1 MKFNLV
7 SDLHI
12 DCDRA
17 RQLDLPG
24 GEILLLA
31 GDLCEVGDLNPR
43 YRRDLALA
51 SLTAT
56 YDIESMNIKLEK
68 EADMKLELLDRIKI
82 QLARYNQVYAVLG
95 NHEHYNC
102 NFDLTAELYTEVL
115 PEVKLLENES
125 ISLSNNIVLFGATL
139 WTDLDKGSPLVE
151 SRVSSWSDYEWITV
165 GYTGRKLRSSDTL
178 NAHKKTIAALYRC
191 VYDNPDKDIL
201 VMTHFVP
208 SSRSSNER
216 YSMSLDNAFF
226 YSSLDEIMLDNP
238 NIKAWCHGHTHDV
251 FDYKIGECRVM
262 CNPRGYIQGFTSEKT
277 GFNRNFNF
285 EL

>member
-12 DCDRA
+12 DFDRA

-24 GEILLLA
+24 GDILLLA

-68 EADMKLELLDRIKI
+68 EVDRKLELLDRIKI

-102 NFDLTAELYTEVL
+102 NFDLTAELYKEVL
-115 PEVKLLENES
+115 PEVILLENES
-125 ISLSNNIVLFGATL
+125 ISLSDNLVLFGATL
-139 WTDLDKGSPLVE
+139 WTDLDRGNPLVE
-151 SRVSSWSDYEWITV
+151 CLVKAWSDYEWITV
-165 GYTGRKLRSSDTL
+165 GPTGRKLRSSDTL
-178 NAHKKTIAALYRC
+178 NAHQKSIAALYRC
-191 VYDNPDKDIL
+191 IDDNPGKDIL

-208 SSRSSNER
+208 SSRSSHER
-216 YSMSLDNAFF
+216 YKMNMDNYFF
-226 YSSLDEIMLDNP
+226 YSSLDEIMLEYP
-238 NIKAWCHGHTHDV
+238 NIKAWCHGHTHNNY
-251 FDYKIGECRVM
+251 DYKIGECRVM
-262 CNPRGYIQGFTSEKT
+262 CNPRGYVQGFQSEKT
-277 GFNRNFNF
+277 GFDPGFNF